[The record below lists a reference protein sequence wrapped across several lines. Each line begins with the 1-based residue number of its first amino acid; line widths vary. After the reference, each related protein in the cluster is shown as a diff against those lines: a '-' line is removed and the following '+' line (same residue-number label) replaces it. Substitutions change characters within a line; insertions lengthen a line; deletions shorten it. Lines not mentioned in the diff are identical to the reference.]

1 MALSNIQLQTI
12 INNSVDNP
20 DYLLLKNDIRIQRA
34 KEKNKKEH
42 ARGFYFGDEHINSL
56 KVQI

>member
-1 MALSNIQLQTI
+1 MEDMGVALSNIQLQTI

-34 KEKNKKEH
+34 KEKNKKNMLEVSIL
-42 ARGFYFGDEHINSL
+42 EMST
-56 KVQI
+56 